1 MDEKFIGII
10 IIILFGALPCIV
22 LGYLIAVKQMH
33 GLIAGWNESKV
44 SNPVA
49 FGKWVGFPVLVVGLC
64 IAGTGLVWY
73 LGLINENQMTFL
85 LAIASVIPIPCLIV
99 AIFKYKKR
107 GS

>member
-49 FGKWVGFPVLVVGLC
+49 FGKWVGFSVLVDGLC

-73 LGLINENQMTFL
+73 LGLINEK
-85 LAIASVIPIPCLIV
+85 SDDIPTRYSLSYPHSMFNCCYFQV
-99 AIFKYKKR
+99 
-107 GS
+107 